1 MSGYSSFKL
10 ASDLWKNIVTYLY
23 LFPLEKQEIP
33 MSSTCNGHDDC
44 EDKSDENICKGNHD
58 KKSYAIISAILGKV
72 FKLFSR

>member
-1 MSGYSSFKL
+1 MARIRY
-10 ASDLWKNIVTYLY
+10 IYLY

-72 FKLFSR
+72 FKIVF